1 MSKKIINY
9 PTCQKGLGEGIL
21 SIYKKNRIVNNNSG
35 NIKGIEYEEV
45 RVKF

>member
-1 MSKKIINY
+1 MEYINHSY
-9 PTCQKGLGEGIL
+9 LPKGLGGGGIL
-21 SIYKKNRIVNNNSG
+21 SMYKKNRIVNNNSG